1 MLLFRLQNSKLYY
14 FVKIILMDKT
24 CNFRELW
31 LNTELIFCDNPKAY
45 GKILYAFVEGT
56 SAMLVSASDVTPTDR

>member
-1 MLLFRLQNSKLYY
+1 
-14 FVKIILMDKT
+14 MDKT
-24 CNFRELW
+24 CNFHELW

-45 GKILYAFVEGT
+45 GKILYMLFVEGT